1 MYLPNNN
8 LYDDD
13 ARGSR
18 LMNIL
23 KLIKGV
29 MDFFVQNRR
38 YLAEQVPDTI
48 SRSEDMF
55 DFIVI
60 GAGTAGATIAA
71 RLSEIPQ
78 IKVLLIE
85 DGT

>member
-1 MYLPNNN
+1 
-8 LYDDD
+8 
-13 ARGSR
+13 
-18 LMNIL
+18 MNIL

-38 YLAEQVPDTI
+38 YLTEQVPDTI